1 MPCATCTRSGS
12 RSRRRWGRPPRC
24 RPGSFGGPT
33 SACSSRGRA
42 PISWCST
49 TAWRLHACCVEVCPL
64 SWLESELNEQPS
76 ALATLLD
83 RQQDAARAIASIL
96 DRDDVNYVLIAS
108 RGSSSNAARYAQYLL
123 GRAHRVP
130 VMFAT
135 PSLYTIYEQ
144 PPRLDRAAVIGISQ
158 SGASPDVSSV
168 LAEARRQDRPTIA
181 LTNVPD
187 SPLAREADVVLV
199 LEAGE
204 ERAVAATKTYLNS
217 LGAVAML
224 FAAAD
229 GPVAE
234 GELAQMPELL
244 RQQIALSLETAPPLD
259 EYAEAV
265 GATVVGRGVNYGTAF
280 EIALKIGELSGL
292 VVEAYSPADLMH
304 GPIAAVQP
312 GWPVVIVAPSGPARP
327 SVEDV
332 VLPLRER
339 GARLLAVSDVTAVL
353 RRAQTRLPLVPH
365 VPEWL
370 SPLTAVIPGQLTAL
384 RLARLRGLD
393 IDSPSGLRKVT
404 LTR

>member
-1 MPCATCTRSGS
+1 M
-12 RSRRRWGRPPRC
+12 
-24 RPGSFGGPT
+24 
-33 SACSSRGRA
+33 
-42 PISWCST
+42 
-49 TAWRLHACCVEVCPL
+49 
-64 SWLESELNEQPS
+64 SWLEDELQEQPA
-76 ALATLLD
+76 ALARLIE
-83 RQQDAARAIASIL
+83 RQSDAARRIAQL
-96 DRDDVNYVLIAS
+96 LARDDVKYVLIAS

-144 PPRLDRAAVIGISQ
+144 PPRLDGAAVIGISQ
-158 SGASPDVSSV
+158 SGASPDVSAV
-168 LAEARRQDRPTIA
+168 LIEARRQGRPTIA
-181 LTNVPD
+181 LTNNLV
-187 SPLAREADVVLV
+187 SPLAHTADEVLV

-204 ERAVAATKTYLNS
+204 ERAVAATKTYMNS
-217 LGAVAML
+217 LGAVALL

-229 GPVAE
+229 GASAVD
-234 GELAQMPELL
+234 ELAKMPDALA
-244 RQQIALSLETAPPLD
+244 RQIALTLESGPSLD
-259 EYAEAV
+259 EYRDVV

-280 EIALKIGELSGL
+280 EVALKIRELSGL

-304 GPIAAVQP
+304 GPIAAIRP
-312 GWPVVIVAPSGPARP
+312 DWPVVLVAPSGPARP

-339 GARLLAVSDVTAVL
+339 GARLLAISDVTAVL
-353 RRAQTRLPLVPH
+353 RRAKTKLPLVPG

-370 SPLTAVIPGQLTAL
+370 SPLTAVIPGQVTAM

-393 IDSPSGLRKVT
+393 IDAPVGLQKIT